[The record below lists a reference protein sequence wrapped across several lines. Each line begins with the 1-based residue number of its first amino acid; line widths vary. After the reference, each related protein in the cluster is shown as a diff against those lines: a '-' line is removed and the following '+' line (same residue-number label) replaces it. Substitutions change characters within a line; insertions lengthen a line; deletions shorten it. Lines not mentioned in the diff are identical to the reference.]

1 MKTWSTVAVGGGVT
15 VTLIFC
21 LQFAPLLL
29 SSSHHEIHHVSEE
42 ELNKIER
49 YATSTTTTTM
59 NLPHDR
65 NLATTP
71 SKTCVQGYAGDDLS
85 TVNPFPKPMVID
97 PLRPLN
103 YCGEFDG
110 GSCCSNIMAQEITD
124 AFVHLMDVGGTGGV
138 PIDEE
143 RCLQYAKKTF
153 IALKDYF
160 CLMCNPRH
168 IQYFGCCYDKYKIG
182 GNCIDPLGLATT
194 DQLMQKY
201 GEGTCINKASDTIRI
216 CQKFANKLWGKDGSK
231 YDQCG
236 MMTWVMHREDIVATE
251 NAWSDDDNGDGTQDG
266 NPGGIVPW
274 GDVDG
279 RTGELLLLLFVVCCL
294 FVVVGCCLF
303 GGKKRKKK
311 KTSEFIVFFF
321 KKKFTKRKKRT
332 KKGKRTFSYHWSSQQ
347 LCLVVVVHN
356 FQDNHKNH
364 LNVLDHNRLHHLL
377 IFFCCKN

>member
-1 MKTWSTVAVGGGVT
+1 MKTWSNVAVGGGIT

-49 YATSTTTTTM
+49 YATSTTTTTT
-59 NLPHDR
+59 LPHDR

-85 TVNPFPKPMVID
+85 TVNPFPKPMAID
-97 PLRPLN
+97 PFRPLN
-103 YCGEFDG
+103 YCGEFNS

-153 IALKDYF
+153 VALKDYF

-182 GNCIDPLGLATT
+182 GNCVDPLGLATT

-216 CQKFANKLWGKDGSK
+216 CKTFADKLWGKDGSK

-236 MMTWVMHREDIVATE
+236 MMTWVMHREDIVADE
-251 NAWSDDDNGDGTQDG
+251 NAWSDDDDGDGKQDG
-266 NPGGIVPW
+266 NPGEIVPW

-279 RTGELLLLLFVVCCL
+279 RTGELFFFVFFWFFFGFFLVFLLFQYRVTFGL
-294 FVVVGCCLF
+294 KNNYWFVL
-303 GGKKRKKK
+303 
-311 KTSEFIVFFF
+311 
-321 KKKFTKRKKRT
+321 
-332 KKGKRTFSYHWSSQQ
+332 SQQ
-347 LCLVVVVHN
+347 CFLIL
-356 FQDNHKNH
+356 F
-364 LNVLDHNRLHHLL
+364 LFLSLFLFLH
-377 IFFCCKN
+377 IR